1 MRAHVLSRAYILTT
15 GRWRRAA
22 VCILIEKF
30 AHAQHIL
37 TEHILEVA
45 VVAMCL
51 IRREEQ
57 YGSLNNEAVA
67 LERNVRILRC
77 LPSTGWKH
85 FYHVIDIQAP
95 AACTDAC
102 MPTGAIQVHHCEA
115 ALNIATSR
123 QSAI

>member
-22 VCILIEKF
+22 VCILFEKF

-37 TEHILEVA
+37 TEHIPEVA
-45 VVAMCL
+45 VVGMCL

-95 AACTDAC
+95 QRVRMHACQRERYKFITA
-102 MPTGAIQVHHCEA
+102 
-115 ALNIATSR
+115 R
-123 QSAI
+123 QR